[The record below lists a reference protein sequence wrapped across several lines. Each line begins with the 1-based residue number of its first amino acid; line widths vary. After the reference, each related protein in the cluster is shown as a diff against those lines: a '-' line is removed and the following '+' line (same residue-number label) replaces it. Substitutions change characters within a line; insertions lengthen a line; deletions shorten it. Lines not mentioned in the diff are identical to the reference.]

1 MRIIIDAMGGDHAPQ
16 APVRGALMAR
26 KEYDCNITLVGQEEV
41 IRKVL
46 EEDNI
51 GQLPQGVDIV
61 NATEVVEICDNPST
75 AWREKKDSS
84 LTVGLKML
92 KDDKGDAFISAGSTG
107 ALLSAGTLI
116 VKRIPGIRRAA
127 VAPVVPTGAGG
138 AVLIDAGANSDC
150 TAEYLCQFALMGSFY
165 AQRALGRKNAKV
177 GLLNIGAEPSKG
189 SEFYKQV
196 HEQLQEI
203 SNRGKI
209 NFIGNSEPNA
219 IATEEAPDVIVAD
232 GFTGNILLKAME
244 GTAAFLVKG
253 LKQVF
258 TSNLKT
264 KMGYMMIKDNM
275 GDFKK
280 MIDSRETGG
289 TAFLGL
295 RKAVFKAHGSSDSY
309 AICRAVGKAVEF
321 VDAKIIE
328 AITENVDSIQI
339 VQNAE

>member
-16 APVRGALMAR
+16 APIRGALMAR

-61 NATEVVEICDNPST
+61 NATQVVEICDNPST

-92 KDDKGDAFISAGSTG
+92 KDGKGDAFISAGSTG

-116 VKRIPGIRRAA
+116 VKRIPGIKRAA
-127 VAPVVPTGAGG
+127 VAPVVPTAAGG

-150 TAEYLCQFALMGSFY
+150 TEEYLCQFALMGSFY
-165 AQRALGRKNAKV
+165 AERALGKKNAKV

-189 SEFYKQV
+189 TEFYKQV
-196 HEQLQEI
+196 HQHLRSMAEQGQ
-203 SNRGKI
+203 I
-209 NFIGNSEPNA
+209 NFIGNTEPNA
-219 IATEEAPDVIVAD
+219 LATEEACDVIVAD

-253 LKQVF
+253 LKQLF
-258 TSNLKT
+258 TTNLKT
-264 KMGYMMIKDNM
+264 KMGYMMIKDSM
-275 GDFKK
+275 GGFKK

-295 RKAVFKAHGSSDSY
+295 RKAVFKAHGSSDAY

-321 VDAKIIE
+321 VDAHIIE
-328 AITENVDSIQI
+328 AITENVDKIQI
-339 VQNAE
+339 APKAE

>member
-1 MRIIIDAMGGDHAPQ
+1 MRIIIDAMGGDNAPQ
-16 APVRGALMAR
+16 APIRGAVMAR
-26 KEYDCNITLVGQEEV
+26 KEYDCSITLVGQEDV

-46 EEDNI
+46 EEDGI
-51 GQLPQGVDIV
+51 DQLPPGIDIV

-92 KDDKGDAFISAGSTG
+92 KDNKGDAFISAGSTG

-127 VAPVVPTGAGG
+127 VAPIVPTGAGS

-189 SEFYKQV
+189 TEFYKQV
-196 HEQLQEI
+196 HEMLADMGE
-203 SNRGKI
+203 RGKI
-209 NFIGNSEPNA
+209 NFVGNTEPNA
-219 IATEEAPDVIVAD
+219 VASEDAPDVIVAD

-244 GTAAFLVKG
+244 GTAAFL
-253 LKQVF
+253 LKNIKKVF
-258 TSNLKT
+258 TANMKT
-264 KMGYMMIKDNM
+264 KLGYLMVKDNL
-275 GDFKK
+275 GDLKK
-280 MIDSRETGG
+280 LADSRETGG

-295 RKAVFKAHGSSDSY
+295 RKAVFKAHGSSDAY

-321 VDAKIIE
+321 VDAHIIE
-328 AITENVDSIQI
+328 AITEQVESIQP
-339 VQNAE
+339 VKNAE

>member
-16 APVRGALMAR
+16 APVRGAVMAR

-46 EEDNI
+46 EEDGI
-51 GQLPQGVDIV
+51 GQLPPGIDIV

-92 KDDKGDAFISAGSTG
+92 KDGKGDAFISAGSTG

-116 VKRIPGIRRAA
+116 VKRIPGVRRAA

-165 AQRALGRKNAKV
+165 AQRALGRKDAKV

-196 HEQLQEI
+196 HEQLQEMHD
-203 SNRGKI
+203 REKI
-209 NFIGNSEPNA
+209 NFVGNMEPNA
-219 IATEEAPDVIVAD
+219 LASEESCDVIVAD

-258 TSNLKT
+258 TTNLKT
-264 KMGYMMIKDNM
+264 KMGYMMIKDSM
-275 GDFKK
+275 GGFKK

-295 RKAVFKAHGSSDSY
+295 RKAVFKAHGSSDAY

-321 VDAKIIE
+321 VDAHIIE
-328 AITENVDSIQI
+328 AITESVNSIQMT
-339 VQNAE
+339 QSAE